1 MKVEAPQERACS
13 HSIILRRTV
22 LSISGFMGALRS
34 TVAAT
39 YASRPP
45 ETAAAR
51 PARLCS
57 A

>member
-1 MKVEAPQERACS
+1 MKVEAPQERAYS

-34 TVAAT
+34 TVAAM